1 MPDFEN
7 YDALIF
13 DMDGTLVDSVGPNLE
28 AWRLT
33 CEKYGYPWDEAYM
46 DSLGGVPTVATVEC
60 MNQNYGMSLD
70 AYEVGDYKETLF
82 MSMDVSSQVFPLT
95 YQIMRDFALH
105 KPVAVGTGA
114 SRLHAEK
121 ILLELDVLPHL
132 TALVT
137 ATDVVHGKP
146 AGDTFVL
153 AAKQMGVDPSRCLVF
168 EDTPTGINA
177 ARAAQM
183 DCQRCY
189 RGALKEFIP
198 FIK

>member
-1 MPDFEN
+1 MLNLEN

-33 CEKYGYPWDEAYM
+33 CEKFGYPWDESYM
-46 DSLGGVPTVATVEC
+46 DGLGGVPTVATVEC
-60 MNQNYGMSLD
+60 MNQRYGMSLD
-70 AYEVGDYKETLF
+70 AKAVGDYKETLF
-82 MSMDVSSQVFPLT
+82 MSMDVSSQVFERT
-95 YQIMRDFALH
+95 YQIMRDFALS

-137 ATDVVHGKP
+137 ASDVVNGKP

-153 AAKQMGVDPSRCLVF
+153 AAQKMGVAPSRCLVF
-168 EDTPTGINA
+168 EDTTTGMNA
-177 ARAAQM
+177 AKAAQM

-189 RGALKEFIP
+189 RGELKEFIP
-198 FIK
+198 FIE

>member
-1 MPDFEN
+1 VLNLEN

-33 CEKYGYPWDEAYM
+33 CEKFGYPWDEAYM
-46 DSLGGVPTVATVEC
+46 DHLGGVPTVATVEC
-60 MNQNYGMSLD
+60 LNQHFGLSLD
-70 AYEVGDYKETLF
+70 ARQVGDFKETLF

-95 YQIMRDFALH
+95 YQMMREFALK

-114 SRLHAEK
+114 SRSHAEK
-121 ILLELDVLPHL
+121 TLAELDVLPHL

-146 AGDTFVL
+146 AGDTFLL
-153 AAKQMGVDPSRCLVF
+153 AAKKMGVNPARCLVF

-177 ARAAQM
+177 AKAAKM

-189 RGALKEFIP
+189 RGELKEFIP
-198 FIK
+198 FVQ